1 MELELGLVT
10 ISLAA
15 AMVRADEASPS
26 VSEVKILHMKSE
38 ITCPSV
44 RCMRAKEAMELWSV
58 HVEVLCQS

>member
-1 MELELGLVT
+1 MKVILT
-10 ISLAA
+10 SIRKDFDA

-44 RCMRAKEAMELWSV
+44 RCMRTKGALELWSV